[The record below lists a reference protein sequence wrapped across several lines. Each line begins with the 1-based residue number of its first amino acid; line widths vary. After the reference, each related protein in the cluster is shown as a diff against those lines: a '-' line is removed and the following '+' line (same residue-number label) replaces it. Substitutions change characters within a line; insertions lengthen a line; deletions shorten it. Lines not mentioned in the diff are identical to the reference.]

1 MTDKTRTVS
10 ARIPN
15 EVADEME
22 KRLKAESYSLR
33 ELITDYANGRGVN
46 TQKSEK
52 NLFPEG
58 AVKEIGLMANYFGVG
73 VEELFEAIF
82 TGLEEGYLSMENGK
96 VIGVPEIEL
105 DEFKEA
111 CKDIGAEPE
120 AVLKKAVASLRK
132 TGKI

>member
-1 MTDKTRTVS
+1 MPKLNTTVKSVRIDNDKL
-10 ARIPN
+10 
-15 EVADEME
+15 EELE
-22 KRLKAESYSLR
+22 KRLG
-33 ELITDYANGRGVN
+33 GRSINSWLNEQIVEYLTGKP
-46 TQKSEK
+46 QKTEK

-73 VEELFEAIF
+73 VDELFDAIF

-96 VIGVPEIEL
+96 VIGVPEIDL

>member
-1 MTDKTRTVS
+1 MTDKTKTVS

-33 ELITDYANGRGVN
+33 ELITDYANGRSVN
-46 TQKSEK
+46 TEKSEK

-73 VEELFEAIF
+73 VDELFDAIF

-96 VIGVPEIEL
+96 VIGVPEIDL

-120 AVLKKAVASLRK
+120 TVLKKAVASLRK